1 MGIWCNNSYKI
12 SMFLLLISIFVSG
25 MFTAKISKGRTIK
38 QFINGTLTVPVMY
51 TMIWICIFGGA
62 GVRQERESSNL
73 GYCCHNELSWFL
85 PFNETKTTIHELS
98 SMF

>member
-1 MGIWCNNSYKI
+1 
-12 SMFLLLISIFVSG
+12 MFFPSNIFVLIG